1 MGAVSP
7 VTISQKS
14 KMTFSQ
20 KRKVAAL
27 AWAAAILLCLG
38 LGVWQVGQGLY
49 INVKAQL
56 AQVLLERAWQM
67 TLADGKP
74 HKAWPW
80 ADAWP
85 VAKLEVPRLGQS
97 RIVLSNASGEA
108 LAFGPGHLLGS
119 PPPGGNGTSIIAG
132 HRDTHFSFLRGLKN
146 DDHVIVV
153 TADGVSH
160 RYRTGEIVIVDAE
173 KSSIDPFAAA
183 GLALVTC
190 YPFDSRER
198 GPLRYVVF
206 AAPSPDAI

>member
-1 MGAVSP
+1 MGEASP
-7 VTISQKS
+7 VTISQKP
-14 KMTFSQ
+14 KMTIGQ
-20 KRKVAAL
+20 KRKAAAL
-27 AWAAAILLCLG
+27 AWAAAIFLCLG
-38 LGVWQVGQGLY
+38 FGTWQLGQGLY
-49 INVKAQL
+49 INAKAQL

-80 ADAWP
+80 ADTWP

-132 HRDTHFSFLRGLKN
+132 HRDTHFSFLRGLKS
-146 DDHVIVV
+146 DDYVIVV

-160 RYRTGEIVIVDAE
+160 RYKTGEIAIVDAE
-173 KSSIDPFAAA
+173 KSSIDPFAGA

>member
-80 ADAWP
+80 ADTWP